1 MCYEQHFSHK
11 RYVAI
16 CVLDEL
22 LVPPIY
28 CTTGDLWAHL
38 ETASGKPVADVMST
52 WTQQLGYPVITVEAK
67 QVGVHTLLPLCRVK
81 RTV

>member
-1 MCYEQHFSHK
+1 M
-11 RYVAI
+11 
-16 CVLDEL
+16 LDKL

-38 ETASGKPVADVMST
+38 ETTSGKPVADVMST

-67 QVGVHTLLPLCRVK
+67 QVRAHYSPA
-81 RTV
+81 TVWSKEDYSLNVLFVGR